1 MFFFLMIRRPPRS
14 TRTDTTLSL
23 HDALPIS
30 DVTGARPHGGGG
42 GKRDRPR
49 HLTGEQGDIAAR
61 IFMVV
66 RAGEAEPGPLDQPT
80 VACRLDPAIGDGDPT
95 NVARCRLEE
104 MRGPPRREA
113 GGAVIDRHG
122 REDAGALGGDTTRT
136 ARPPADH

>member
-66 RAGEAEPGPLDQPT
+66 RAGEAEPGPLDQPQ
-80 VACRLDPAIGDGDPT
+80 VACSRGPDIGDGDPT
-95 NVARCRLEE
+95 PLARGRLEE
-104 MRGPPRREA
+104 MRGLPRRVRA
-113 GGAVIDRHG
+113 GECIAGPG
-122 REDAGALGGDTTRT
+122 RAGAAAVGGNPDR
-136 ARPPADH
+136 DV